1 MHRDFDPDQLER
13 IVGFFGILIVTAA
26 AVGLP
31 LLASLHI
38 SR

>member
-13 IVGFFGILIVTAA
+13 IVGLVGIIFITAA
-26 AVGLP
+26 SIALP

>member
-1 MHRDFDPDQLER
+1 MHRHFDPDQLER
-13 IVGFFGILIVTAA
+13 IVGFVGILIITAA

-31 LLASLHI
+31 LLASLHM